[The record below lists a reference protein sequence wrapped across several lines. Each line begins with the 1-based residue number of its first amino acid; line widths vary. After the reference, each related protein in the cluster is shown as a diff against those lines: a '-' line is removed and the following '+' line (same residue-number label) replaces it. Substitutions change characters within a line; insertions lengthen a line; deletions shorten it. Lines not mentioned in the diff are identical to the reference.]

1 MNRTFKEKDSVIVYL
16 KFLSTFIF
24 TFDIIELFSIP
35 RNSEVQNDA
44 TEETWMLFADI
55 KVHLQRIFLM
65 Q

>member
-44 TEETWMLFADI
+44 TEET
-55 KVHLQRIFLM
+55 
-65 Q
+65 

>member
-16 KFLSTFIF
+16 KFHSTFIF

-44 TEETWMLFADI
+44 TEET
-55 KVHLQRIFLM
+55 
-65 Q
+65 